1 MYLYAVSA
9 EWISVAS
16 EPAGRACGE
25 RRLTPSWRGSF
36 IGRRWGGTSAAAA
49 AASEERAGH

>member
-16 EPAGRACGE
+16 KPGRACGE

-36 IGRRWGGTSAAAA
+36 IGRRWGGTTAAAA